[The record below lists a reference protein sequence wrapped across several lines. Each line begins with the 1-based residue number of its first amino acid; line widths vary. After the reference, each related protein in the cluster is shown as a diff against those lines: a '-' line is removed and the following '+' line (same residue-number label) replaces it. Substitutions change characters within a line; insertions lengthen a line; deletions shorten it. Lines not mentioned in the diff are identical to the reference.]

1 MAKRWISARRSLFAD
16 VEEPAV
22 VPGDAPAAFG
32 ADDGDDVAVEEDDDL
47 AIEFASLYADDSEA
61 LARWKDQLSAYVDVQ
76 GTLDA
81 LRLRPSS
88 EQPWPAFDNP
98 MLGYLR
104 ERAAEIATKD
114 GVEAAIAWLSA
125 NAWFEGA
132 VAERSRFIRL
142 LDAD

>member
-1 MAKRWISARRSLFAD
+1 MNRKRIGHWRPAKDTAQLDSTAMSDLSYWTSAESD
-16 VEEPAV
+16 
-22 VPGDAPAAFG
+22 DALDDELDAIAHLYEDGG
-32 ADDGDDVAVEEDDDL
+32 A
-47 AIEFASLYADDSEA
+47 A
-61 LARWKDQLSAYVDVQ
+61 LARWKDRLSQYVDLQ

-98 MLGYLR
+98 MLGYLK
-104 ERAAEIATKD
+104 ERSAEIVDKD
-114 GVEAAIAWLSA
+114 GLEAAVTWLAA

-132 VAERSRFIRL
+132 LAERSRFMRV

>member
-1 MAKRWISARRSLFAD
+1 MPKRWILARRPLFDDLEARTPEPGTAEPD
-16 VEEPAV
+16 VE
-22 VPGDAPAAFG
+22 
-32 ADDGDDVAVEEDDDL
+32 VEVDDDL
-47 AIEFASLYADDSEA
+47 EVEFATLYADDSEA
-61 LARWKDQLSAYVDVQ
+61 LARWKDQLSEYVDLQ

-104 ERAAEIATKD
+104 ERGTEIAAQD
-114 GVEAAIAWLSA
+114 GLAAAVAWLAA

-132 VAERSRFIRL
+132 IAERSRFIRL

>member
-1 MAKRWISARRSLFAD
+1 MARRKLLRRRPLVLEEVPDTTAASEVTVD
-16 VEEPAV
+16 EPAESSD
-22 VPGDAPAAFG
+22 GEAEFDAEFEDEFG
-32 ADDGDDVAVEEDDDL
+32 R
-47 AIEFASLYADDSEA
+47 LYADDSEA
-61 LARWKDQLSAYVDVQ
+61 LARWKDRLSSYVDLQ

-98 MLGYLR
+98 MLGYLK
-104 ERAAEIATKD
+104 ERSSEIAAND
-114 GVEAAIAWLSA
+114 GLDAALAWLAA

-132 VAERSRFIRL
+132 IAERSRFIRL

>member
-1 MAKRWISARRSLFAD
+1 MARRKLLRRRPL
-16 VEEPAV
+16 VLEEGAEPTVASEDPSDRHAESSHDEPEV
-22 VPGDAPAAFG
+22 DTEFEDEFG
-32 ADDGDDVAVEEDDDL
+32 R
-47 AIEFASLYADDSEA
+47 LYADDSEA
-61 LARWKDQLSAYVDVQ
+61 LARWKDRLSSYVDLQ

-98 MLGYLR
+98 MLGYLK
-104 ERAAEIATKD
+104 ERASEIAAND
-114 GVEAAIAWLSA
+114 GLAAALAWLAA

-132 VAERSRFIRL
+132 IAERSRFIRL

>member
-1 MAKRWISARRSLFAD
+1 MLARRSSLFTD
-16 VEEPAV
+16 LESPAV
-22 VPGDAPAAFG
+22 EPGDIPSAA
-32 ADDGDDVAVEEDDDL
+32 DPEVHDGDDVQVEDDDL
-47 AIEFASLYADDSEA
+47 EFEFASLYADDSAA
-61 LARWKDQLSAYVDVQ
+61 LERWKDALSGYVDVQ

-104 ERAAEIATKD
+104 ERTAEIVEKD
-114 GVEAAIAWLSA
+114 GLDAAVAWLAA

>member
-1 MAKRWISARRSLFAD
+1 MTRRRIGHWRPEKD
-16 VEEPAV
+16 GPEPDSTAV
-22 VPGDAPAAFG
+22 SDLSYWSHAESDDPLDDELEDAIAHLYE
-32 ADDGDDVAVEEDDDL
+32 DGGP
-47 AIEFASLYADDSEA
+47 A
-61 LARWKDQLSAYVDVQ
+61 LARWKDQLSSYVDLQ

-98 MLGYLR
+98 MLGYLK
-104 ERAAEIATKD
+104 ERAAEIVAKD
-114 GVEAAIAWLSA
+114 GLEAGVTWLAA

-132 VAERSRFIRL
+132 LAERSRFVRL

>member
-1 MAKRWISARRSLFAD
+1 MARRKLLRRRPPVLEERPEPTAASDAP
-16 VEEPAV
+16 VEEHAES
-22 VPGDAPAAFG
+22 
-32 ADDGDDVAVEEDDDL
+32 GDDEAEVDADFEE
-47 AIEFASLYADDSEA
+47 EFGRLYADYSEA
-61 LARWKDQLSAYVDVQ
+61 LARWKDRLSSYVDLQ

-98 MLGYLR
+98 MLGYLK
-104 ERAAEIATKD
+104 ERSSEIAAND
-114 GVEAAIAWLSA
+114 GLSAALAWLAA

-132 VAERSRFIRL
+132 IAERSRFIRL

>member
-1 MAKRWISARRSLFAD
+1 MAKRRILARRPLFED
-16 VEEPAV
+16 LESPPPT
-22 VPGDAPAAFG
+22 PGDTPGGDGAAI
-32 ADDGDDVAVEEDDDL
+32 DVDDDL
-47 AIEFASLYADDSEA
+47 EIEFASLYADDSEA
-61 LARWKDQLSAYVDVQ
+61 LARWKDRLSTYVDLQ

-104 ERAAEIATKD
+104 ERGTEIAAKD
-114 GVEAAIAWLSA
+114 GLGAAVAWLSA

-132 VAERSRFIRL
+132 IAERSRFLRL

>member
-1 MAKRWISARRSLFAD
+1 MGMSKRRIGHWRPAKGEPDAD
-16 VEEPAV
+16 ST
-22 VPGDAPAAFG
+22 APS
-32 ADDGDDVAVEEDDDL
+32 DMSYWDRPQ
-47 AIEFASLYADDSEA
+47 SDDSIDDIDFEDAIAHLYEDGGPA
-61 LARWKDQLSAYVDVQ
+61 LARWKDRLSQYVDLQ

-98 MLGYLR
+98 MVGYLK
-104 ERAAEIATKD
+104 ERTAEIVAKD
-114 GVEAAIAWLSA
+114 GLEAAVTWLAA

-132 VAERSRFIRL
+132 LAERSRFIRL

>member
-1 MAKRWISARRSLFAD
+1 MPKRRILPRRPLFDDPEASIFESD
-16 VEEPAV
+16 
-22 VPGDAPAAFG
+22 G
-32 ADDGDDVAVEEDDDL
+32 AESERDIETEADDDL
-47 AIEFASLYADDSEA
+47 EVEFATLYADDSEA
-61 LARWKDQLSAYVDVQ
+61 LARWKDQLSEYVDLQ

-104 ERAAEIATKD
+104 ERGTEIAAND
-114 GVEAAIAWLSA
+114 GLAAAVAWLAA

-132 VAERSRFIRL
+132 IAERSRFIRL